1 MSIYHLEKQHR
12 LLHCSSIKESK
23 NAISMTR
30 LVPQAGYTR
39 YRRYTFKTL
48 KSTFVTFLYT
58 VYSTWWNMWC
68 WKSTRVPLQF
78 SSSFPSSRSISDC
91 FSYISLAPWK
101 DSCSVRFTVSDACFA
116 PTRTCLTSDSGST
129 KTPSLPQSS
138 FRVLDKCGMLYAS

>member
-23 NAISMTR
+23 NAISSQWH
-30 LVPQAGYTR
+30 VWFHKQAIHATAA
-39 YRRYTFKTL
+39 TPL

-138 FRVLDKCGMLYAS
+138 FRVLDKCGMLIC